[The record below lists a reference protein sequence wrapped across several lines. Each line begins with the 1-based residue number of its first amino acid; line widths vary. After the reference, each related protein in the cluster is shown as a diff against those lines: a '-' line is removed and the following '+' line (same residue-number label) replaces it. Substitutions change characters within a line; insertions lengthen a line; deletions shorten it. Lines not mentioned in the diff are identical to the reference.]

1 MPIPQDQN
9 PAAQKPASSP
19 APDERPPLILL
30 LSACLGMFAATCSG
44 TTRAPFLID
53 MARDL
58 ATSIP
63 VIANLFVVT
72 ATAWGFASVLSGM
85 GSDRWGRRP
94 FIVGGP
100 IVLAIAMAGVA
111 TAETFLGVALWGAVS
126 GGSAGTFVSAL
137 FAEVSIRAGSRQR
150 GRALS
155 WVMSGQSLT
164 LVIGV
169 PLAALIGSQ
178 IGWRGA
184 NACVAALSLVT
195 AAALFFTTI
204 RPAGTA
210 KPPVFRPDY
219 RAAFSLTVL
228 RLLGMSVIERICYG
242 LTAVYFAT
250 FLQSSYGL
258 TLAELALPLAVF
270 ASGNIL
276 GTGIGGQLADRLR
289 NRLRTFAVAMA
300 LSGGAAIVLFGWH
313 PGLVT
318 SVALAFVYVLLN
330 ALGRPSLMAAL
341 AEVPEQIRGTVMG
354 LNGTSAS
361 IGWIGAAALGG
372 WMYAGFGFEGFGPL
386 TAILALGSAALA
398 LGRLPVRA

>member
-1 MPIPQDQN
+1 MSSAPAQN
-9 PAAQKPASSP
+9 PADQKPSDRP
-19 APDERPPLILL
+19 GPDDRPPLALL

-53 MARDL
+53 MSRDL
-58 ATSIP
+58 GASIP
-63 VIANLFVVT
+63 MIANLFIVT
-72 ATAWGFASVLSGM
+72 ATAWGFASVLSGV

-100 IVLAIAMAGVA
+100 IVLAIAMVGVA
-111 TAETFLGVALWGAVS
+111 KAESFLGVALWGAVS

-137 FAEVSIRAGSRQR
+137 FAEVSIRAGDRQR
-150 GRALS
+150 GRALG

-169 PLAALIGSQ
+169 PLAALIGSL
-178 IGWRGA
+178 IGWRGS
-184 NACVAALSLVT
+184 NLCVAGLSLV
-195 AAALFFTTI
+195 A
-204 RPAGTA
+204 AGTLFLTTRRPVGAA
-210 KPPVFRPDY
+210 KPRVFKPDY
-219 RAAFSLTVL
+219 RTAFSLAVL

-250 FLQSSYGL
+250 FLQETYGL
-258 TLAELALPLAVF
+258 SLAGLALPLAIF

-276 GTGIGGQLADRLR
+276 GTMIGGQLADRLR

-300 LSGGAAIVLFGWH
+300 LSGLSAVVLFAWH

-318 SVALAFVYVLLN
+318 SVVLAFVYVLLN

-341 AEVPEQIRGTVMG
+341 AEVPEQIRGTVMS

-361 IGWIGAAALGG
+361 IGWVGAAALGG
-372 WMYAGFGFEGFGPL
+372 WMFAAFGFEGFGPM
-386 TAILALGSAALA
+386 TAILAFGSAALA